1 MATGGMQAAI
11 EPFSGK
17 NWSSWIQR
25 LTFYFVANDVCD
37 EQKKRA
43 LLLTL
48 CGADTFETACAL
60 VAPKTP
66 EEVGYTDIVAL
77 LQKHFDPRLSELYSR
92 YVFQRRDQR
101 PEESIS
107 NYFAALRSLSADC
120 NFGVPATTSATS
132 TPPAEGHAAVLA
144 NPTMLPQDVMLRD
157 RFVCGI
163 RDEHLQQRLF
173 AEKDLTF
180 QRALD
185 LALSSESASKQQRG
199 LKGAT
204 SSGEVHKTSQSKKE
218 SKHSAQQ
225 RRCYRCD
232 GWHEADTCKFRTA
245 QCRFCSKK
253 GHIENAC
260 ISKKKKNK
268 EGNLNARQGTHMVN
282 AQPVCY
288 DLEDTDRCY
297 DLHAMKGTGCNLL
310 GRDWFSALNI
320 RVHGINQVAEPS
332 QEIQEVL
339 ALHPDVFKE
348 GIDGYVGPLVHL
360 DLEEGATPKFCKAR
374 PVPLA
379 YQEPMEEELDRLQ
392 KEGILG
398 PTQHA
403 EMATPLVATVAAE
416 LYVLLERNTPWKW
429 EKKHQDAF
437 EMLKKMIRSSTVLA
451 HYDEKRPLILS
462 VDASPYGIGAILAQ
476 KDAFGREAPIAF
488 ASRTLGTA
496 EKNYSQLDKE
506 GLAVV
511 YGVSHFHQYVA
522 GRHVTVLTDHQP
534 LLGIMGE
541 KKQIPQI
548 LSPRMTRWCLKLA
561 TYDYDLV
568 YRPGRLHQNADALS
582 RLPLPAQVDEPCS
595 PGDVLMLASAPR
607 FELSPRQLAELTRND
622 PLLSRVMTA
631 VANGELR
638 RLPKQEFS
646 AFTKLGHE
654 LSLQEG
660 CVIRGARLVVPEKA
674 RKDVLDLAHAGHRG
688 VVDMKACARGYF
700 WWPGVDNDI
709 ERVVKSCATCCQYQK
724 TPTKAPAPEWKR
736 ATTPWHTIHA
746 DFAGPVEG
754 RMLLIVVDAYS
765 KWLEVRTMRNIQ
777 SPTLIEELRNL
788 FATFGIPERRK
799 RRRRMICPQR
809 PTPSIAKLRPGWTLV
824 RRKLAMTNPA
834 GPRSTKVRLGPNV
847 IGVHLTDPVTPSKG

>member
-66 EEVGYTDIVAL
+66 GEVGYADIVAL
-77 LQKHFDPRLSELYSR
+77 LQKHFDPRPSELYSR

-107 NYFAALRSLSADC
+107 NYVAALRSLSADC
-120 NFGVPATTSATS
+120 NFGVPATTSAAS

-144 NPTMLPQDVMLRD
+144 NPTMLPQHVMLRD

-204 SSGEVHKTSQSKKE
+204 SSAEAHKTSQSKKE
-218 SKHSAQQ
+218 RKHSAQQ

-297 DLHAMKGTGCNLL
+297 DLHAVSGRQPYPKFLVDVKVEGRPLKFEVDTGAACSLISEATYHQTWPSNAPKLSREPLDLRTWSGEGLDTVGSAQVRVRFKSKDYVLPLLVMKGTGCNLL

-339 ALHPDVFKE
+339 ARHPDVFKE

-360 DLEEGATPKFCKAR
+360 DLEEGATTKSTVNAVVKKTAY
-374 PVPLA
+374 PLPTTAEVFAKLRGGTTFSTLDLYQA
-379 YQEPMEEELDRLQ
+379 YQQLRVDDETAALLTVNTTKGLFKVNRL
-392 KEGILG
+392 
-398 PTQHA
+398 P
-403 EMATPLVATVAAE
+403 
-416 LYVLLERNTPWKW
+416 
-429 EKKHQDAF
+429 F
-437 EMLKKMIRSSTVLA
+437 
-451 HYDEKRPLILS
+451 
-462 VDASPYGIGAILAQ
+462 
-476 KDAFGREAPIAF
+476 
-488 ASRTLGTA
+488 
-496 EKNYSQLDKE
+496 
-506 GLAVV
+506 
-511 YGVSHFHQYVA
+511 GVSA
-522 GRHVTVLTDHQP
+522 
-534 LLGIMGE
+534 
-541 KKQIPQI
+541 
-548 LSPRMTRWCLKLA
+548 
-561 TYDYDLV
+561 
-568 YRPGRLHQNADALS
+568 
-582 RLPLPAQVDEPCS
+582 
-595 PGDVLMLASAPR
+595 
-607 FELSPRQLAELTRND
+607 
-622 PLLSRVMTA
+622 
-631 VANGELR
+631 
-638 RLPKQEFS
+638 
-646 AFTKLGHE
+646 
-654 LSLQEG
+654 
-660 CVIRGARLVVPEKA
+660 
-674 RKDVLDLAHAGHRG
+674 
-688 VVDMKACARGYF
+688 
-700 WWPGVDNDI
+700 
-709 ERVVKSCATCCQYQK
+709 
-724 TPTKAPAPEWKR
+724 APAIFQRMME
-736 ATTPWHTIHA
+736 TTL
-746 DFAGPVEG
+746 AG
-754 RMLLIVVDAYS
+754 
-765 KWLEVRTMRNIQ
+765 IQ
-777 SPTLIEELRNL
+777 
-788 FATFGIPERRK
+788 GRK

-834 GPRSTKVRLGPNV
+834 GPRSTKLHLGPNV
-847 IGVHLTDPVTPSKG
+847 IGVHLTDTVTPSKG

>member
-25 LTFYFVANDVCD
+25 LNFYFVANDVCD

-66 EEVGYTDIVAL
+66 GEVGYADIVAL
-77 LQKHFDPRLSELYSR
+77 LQKHFDPRPSELYSR

-107 NYFAALRSLSADC
+107 NYVAALRSLSADC
-120 NFGVPATTSATS
+120 NFGVPATTSVTS

-204 SSGEVHKTSQSKKE
+204 SSVEVHKTSQSKKE
-218 SKHSAQQ
+218 SKYSAQQ

-288 DLEDTDRCY
+288 DLEDTDKCY
-297 DLHAMKGTGCNLL
+297 DLHAVSGRQPCPKFLVDVKVEGRPLKFEVDTGAACSLISEATYHQTWPSNAPKLSREPLDLRTWSGEELSTLGSAQVRVRFKSKDYVLPLLIMKGTGCNLL

-320 RVHGINQVAEPS
+320 RVHGINQVAEPG

-339 ALHPDVFKE
+339 ARHPDVFKE

-392 KEGILG
+392 KQGILE

-403 EMATPLVATVAAE
+403 EMATPLVWV
-416 LYVLLERNTPWKW
+416 R
-429 EKKHQDAF
+429 KKDGTF
-437 EMLKKMIRSSTVLA
+437 RVCGDYRSTVNA
-451 HYDEKRPLILS
+451 VVKKTAYPL
-462 VDASPYGIGAILAQ
+462 P
-476 KDAFGREAPIAF
+476 
-488 ASRTLGTA
+488 TTA
-496 EKNYSQLDKE
+496 E
-506 GLAVV
+506 V
-511 YGVSHFHQYVA
+511 F
-522 GRHVTVLTDHQP
+522 
-534 LLGIMGE
+534 
-541 KKQIPQI
+541 
-548 LSPRMTRWCLKLA
+548 
-561 TYDYDLV
+561 
-568 YRPGRLHQNADALS
+568 
-582 RLPLPAQVDEPCS
+582 
-595 PGDVLMLASAPR
+595 
-607 FELSPRQLAELTRND
+607 
-622 PLLSRVMTA
+622 
-631 VANGELR
+631 
-638 RLPKQEFS
+638 
-646 AFTKLGHE
+646 
-654 LSLQEG
+654 
-660 CVIRGARLVVPEKA
+660 ARL
-674 RKDVLDLAHAGHRG
+674 RGGTTFSTLDLYQAYQQLR
-688 VVDMKACARGYF
+688 VDDETAALLT
-700 WWPGVDNDI
+700 VN
-709 ERVVKSCATCCQYQK
+709 T
-724 TPTKAPAPEWKR
+724 TK
-736 ATTPWHTIHA
+736 
-746 DFAGPVEG
+746 G
-754 RMLLIVVDAYS
+754 
-765 KWLEVRTMRNIQ
+765 
-777 SPTLIEELRNL
+777 L
-788 FATFGIPERRK
+788 FKRK

-834 GPRSTKVRLGPNV
+834 GPRSTKLHRGPNV
-847 IGVHLTDPVTPSKG
+847 IGVHLTDTVTPSKG

>member
-1 MATGGMQAAI
+1 MATGGVQAAI

-66 EEVGYTDIVAL
+66 GEVGYADIVAL
-77 LQKHFDPRLSELYSR
+77 LQKHFDPRPSELYSR

-107 NYFAALRSLSADC
+107 NYVAALRSLSADC
-120 NFGVPATTSATS
+120 NFGVPATTSVTS

-204 SSGEVHKTSQSKKE
+204 SSAEVHKTSQSKKE

-297 DLHAMKGTGCNLL
+297 DLHAVSGRQPCPKFLVDVKVEGRPLKFEVDTGAACSLISEATYHQTWPANAPKLSREPLDLRTWSGEELDTVGSAQVRVRFKSKDYVLPLLVMKGTGCNLL

-339 ALHPDVFKE
+339 ARHPDVFKE

-379 YQEPMEEELDRLQ
+379 YQEPMEEELDRL
-392 KEGILG
+392 
-398 PTQHA
+398 
-403 EMATPLVATVAAE
+403 
-416 LYVLLERNTPWKW
+416 
-429 EKKHQDAF
+429 
-437 EMLKKMIRSSTVLA
+437 STVNA
-451 HYDEKRPLILS
+451 VVKKTAYPL
-462 VDASPYGIGAILAQ
+462 P
-476 KDAFGREAPIAF
+476 
-488 ASRTLGTA
+488 TTA
-496 EKNYSQLDKE
+496 EVFAKLRGGTTFSTLDLYQAYQQLRVDDETAALLTVNTTKE
-506 GLAVV
+506 L
-511 YGVSHFHQYVA
+511 F
-522 GRHVTVLTDHQP
+522 
-534 LLGIMGE
+534 
-541 KKQIPQI
+541 K
-548 LSPRMTRWCLKLA
+548 
-561 TYDYDLV
+561 
-568 YRPGRLHQNADALS
+568 
-582 RLPLPAQVDEPCS
+582 VDEPCS

-631 VANGELR
+631 VSNGELR

-674 RKDVLDLAHAGHRG
+674 RKDVLDLAH
-688 VVDMKACARGYF
+688 
-700 WWPGVDNDI
+700 
-709 ERVVKSCATCCQYQK
+709 
-724 TPTKAPAPEWKR
+724 
-736 ATTPWHTIHA
+736 
-746 DFAGPVEG
+746 
-754 RMLLIVVDAYS
+754 
-765 KWLEVRTMRNIQ
+765 
-777 SPTLIEELRNL
+777 
-788 FATFGIPERRK
+788 RK

-834 GPRSTKVRLGPNV
+834 GPRSTKLHQGPNV
-847 IGVHLTDPVTPSKG
+847 IGVHLTDTVTPSKG

>member
-11 EPFSGK
+11 EPVSGK
-17 NWSSWIQR
+17 NWASWIQR
-25 LTFYFVANDVCD
+25 LNFYFVANDVCD

-60 VAPKTP
+60 VTPKTP
-66 EEVGYTDIVAL
+66 GEVGYADIVGL
-77 LQKHFDPRLSELYSR
+77 LQKHFDPRPSELYSR

-107 NYFAALRSLSADC
+107 NYVAALRSLSADC

-144 NPTMLPQDVMLRD
+144 NPTMLPQDVMLHD

-204 SSGEVHKTSQSKKE
+204 SSAEVHKTSQSKKE

-232 GWHEADTCKFRTA
+232 GWHEADTCKFRIA

-260 ISKKKKNK
+260 ISRKKKNK

-282 AQPVCY
+282 AQPVCD

-297 DLHAMKGTGCNLL
+297 DLHAVSGRQPCPKFLVDVKVEGRPLKVEVDTGAACSLINEATYHQTWPSNAPKLSREPLDLRTWSGEELDTVGSAQVRVRFKSKDYVLPLLVMKGTGRNLL

-339 ALHPDVFKE
+339 ARHPDVFKE
-348 GIDGYVGPLVHL
+348 GIDGYVVPLVHL
-360 DLEEGATPKFCKAR
+360 DLEEGATPKFSKAR

-379 YQEPMEEELDRLQ
+379 YQEPMEEELDRLSTVKAVVKKTAYPLPTTSEVFAKLRGGTTFSTLDLYQ
-392 KEGILG
+392 AYQPLRVDDETAALLTVNTTKGLFKGVHTTEERVKAILEAPK
-398 PTQHA
+398 PTDKTSLQA
-403 EMATPLVATVAAE
+403 FLGLLAFYDRFLENRATVAAE
-416 LYVLLERNTPWKW
+416 LHGLLEKNTPWKW
-429 EKKHQDAF
+429 EKKHQDVF
-437 EMLKKMIRSSTVLA
+437 EILKKMIRSSTVLA

-476 KDAFGREAPIAF
+476 KAAFGREAPVAF

-496 EKNYSQLDKE
+496 EKNYSQLVKE

-522 GRHVTVLTDHQP
+522 GRHVTVLPDHQP

-561 TYDYDLV
+561 TYDSDLV

-582 RLPLPAQVDEPCS
+582 RLPLPAQ
-595 PGDVLMLASAPR
+595 
-607 FELSPRQLAELTRND
+607 
-622 PLLSRVMTA
+622 
-631 VANGELR
+631 
-638 RLPKQEFS
+638 
-646 AFTKLGHE
+646 
-654 LSLQEG
+654 
-660 CVIRGARLVVPEKA
+660 
-674 RKDVLDLAHAGHRG
+674 
-688 VVDMKACARGYF
+688 
-700 WWPGVDNDI
+700 
-709 ERVVKSCATCCQYQK
+709 
-724 TPTKAPAPEWKR
+724 
-736 ATTPWHTIHA
+736 
-746 DFAGPVEG
+746 
-754 RMLLIVVDAYS
+754 
-765 KWLEVRTMRNIQ
+765 
-777 SPTLIEELRNL
+777 
-788 FATFGIPERRK
+788 RK

-809 PTPSIAKLRPGWTLV
+809 PTPNIGKLRPGWTLV

-834 GPRSTKVRLGPNV
+834 GPRSTKLHRGPNV
-847 IGVHLTDPVTPSKG
+847 IGVHLTDTVTPSKG